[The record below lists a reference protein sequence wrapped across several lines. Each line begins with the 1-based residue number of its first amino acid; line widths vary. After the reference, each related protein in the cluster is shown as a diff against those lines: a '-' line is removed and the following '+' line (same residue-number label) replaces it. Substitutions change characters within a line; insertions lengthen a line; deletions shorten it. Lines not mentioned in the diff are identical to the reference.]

1 MTIAPYNI
9 LKPQIKPDWSLPAP
23 DPVAEIFASW
33 VRVIELAPIE
43 NKLALFGMMA
53 RDAAAWANSFRHQA
67 IDDMWLVAG
76 EVVVDDRRRIRAMPS
91 PSLRGARWASTDAA
105 ATP

>member
-33 VRVIELAPIE
+33 GRVIELAPIE
-43 NKLALFGMMA
+43 NKLALALFGMMA

-67 IDDMWLVAG
+67 IDDLWLVAG
-76 EVVVDDRRRIRAMPS
+76 EVGLVDLIGAASVRVAIAVAFD
-91 PSLRGARWASTDAA
+91 RGA
-105 ATP
+105 